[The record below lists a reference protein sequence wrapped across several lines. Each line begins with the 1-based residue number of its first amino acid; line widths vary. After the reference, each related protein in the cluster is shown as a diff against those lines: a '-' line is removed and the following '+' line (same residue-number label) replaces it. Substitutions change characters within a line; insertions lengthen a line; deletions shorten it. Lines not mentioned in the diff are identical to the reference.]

1 MAFKTFVDGNV
12 LDAADLNDY
21 LMEQAV
27 IACTSATRPSSP
39 NEGMTIVETD
49 TDRMLVYDGS
59 AWQRVNHT
67 AAAGRTGCRLRRAS
81 ASSAITSGTT
91 HTITWDTEDADTDGF
106 IAVSATT
113 VTIPSGLGGLYAC
126 TAGIIWSGNPTGG
139 TGVGVWTALKFSIG
153 GTNYAVADHNYSNG
167 ANVSTGGVYV
177 TGVSATL
184 YLAAADTIQV
194 EVQNGAG
201 TNRTV
206 TGFLHVHRVAI

>member
-1 MAFKTFVDGNV
+1 MAL
-12 LDAADLNDY
+12 LDFAASEAVTSSKMDTLAQ
-21 LMEQAV
+21 QAN
-27 IACTSATRPSSP
+27 INCTSAARPGSP
-39 NEGMTIVETD
+39 SEPWKIIETD
-49 TDRMLVYDGS
+49 TDRMLIYDGA
-59 AWQRVNHT
+59 AWQRVNHYS
-67 AAAGRTGCRLRRAS
+67 ASGRTGCRLRRAS

-113 VTIPSGLGGLYAC
+113 VTIPANLGGLYSV
-126 TAGIIWSGNPTGG
+126 TTGIIWSGNPTGG

-167 ANVSTGGVYV
+167 SNVSTGGVYL

-184 YLAAADTIQV
+184 YLAAADTISV